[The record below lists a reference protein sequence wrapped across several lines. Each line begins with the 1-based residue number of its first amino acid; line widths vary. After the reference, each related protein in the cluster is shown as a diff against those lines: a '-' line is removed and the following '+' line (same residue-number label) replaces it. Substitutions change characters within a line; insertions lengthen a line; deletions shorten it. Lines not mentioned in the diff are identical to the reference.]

1 MTIWDRGRP
10 ILTAAE
16 TRAAEQALFDGGMS
30 VEALMARAGTALA
43 EAAWRF
49 AGPLDTLILC
59 GPGNNGGDGYVAAR
73 ILAARGVKVRI
84 AALGEPGT
92 PAARWARSGWDGP
105 VEPLDTAQPAS
116 LLIDALFGTG
126 LTRGLAAPVAAR
138 LAALSAAALARI
150 AVDLPSGIATDDGAV
165 LTTGLPR
172 FDLTLAL
179 GALKPAHRL
188 RPAADHIGRIVVA
201 DIGLSV
207 ASDTL
212 RELVRPE
219 LAAPGPGDH
228 KYSRGMV
235 AVVAGAMPG
244 AALLTATAAQ
254 RGGAGYVVLAGG
266 AGGGGPM
273 ALVHRSV
280 EATLDDRRV
289 GALVIGPGLGRD
301 SAARALLAAAL
312 ASGRPLVLDADALML
327 LGPAGLARVRA
338 LDAMAILT
346 PHEGEFATLFPG
358 IAGDRLTRARA
369 AAARAGAVVLLKG
382 SDSIVAHPDGRAIL
396 CPPASPWLAS
406 AGTGDVLA
414 GIIAAMRARGLD
426 AFEAACA
433 GLWLHGEA
441 ARIAGPALIADDLAA
456 ALPIALEA
464 CL

>member
-30 VEALMARAGTALA
+30 VEALMARAGESLA
-43 EAAWRF
+43 EAATRF

-84 AALGEPGT
+84 AALGDPGT

-105 VEPLDTAQPAS
+105 VEALETAQPAS

-138 LAALSAAALARI
+138 LAVLSAAAIARI
-150 AVDLPSGIATDDGAV
+150 AVDVPSGIATDDGAV
-165 LTTGLPR
+165 LTEGLPH

-188 RPAADHIGRIVVA
+188 RPAADHMGRVVVA
-201 DIGLSV
+201 DIGIPV

-212 RELVRPE
+212 RELVRPQ

-266 AGGGGPM
+266 AGGGPL

-280 EATLDDRRV
+280 ETTLDDRRV
-289 GALVIGPGLGRD
+289 GALVVGPGLGRD
-301 SAARALLAAAL
+301 GPARTLLAAAL
-312 ASGRPLVLDADALML
+312 GSGRPLVLDADALTL
-327 LGPAGLARVRA
+327 LGPAGLARVKA

-346 PHEGEFATLFPG
+346 PHEGEFVTLFPG

-369 AAARAGAVVLLKG
+369 AAARAGAIVLLKG
-382 SDSIVAHPDGRAIL
+382 NDSIVAHPDGRTIL

-426 AFEAACA
+426 PFEAACA

-456 ALPIALEA
+456 ALPAALA
-464 CL
+464 CCL